1 MSVFLRTGGVS
12 MSIAVQIKEWMDRS
26 SWIRKMFEEGSAL
39 QARYGAENVFDF
51 TLGNP
56 DLEPPEL
63 FSKVLKQ
70 QVDRHVAGKHGYM
83 PNAGY
88 LQTRKSVAEYLSK
101 EHKVDITE
109 DQVVMTCG
117 AGGALNVVLK
127 TLLNPGEEVIIL
139 VPYFVEYLF
148 YVSNHGGSCSQVK
161 TEEDFSL
168 DLAAIEE
175 AISSKTKAIII
186 NSPNNPTGRVYDEAS
201 LKGLGELLER
211 KSAEIGKVIYLIS
224 DEPYG
229 KIIYDGI
236 TVPSVF
242 SAYPNSILVTS
253 YSKELSI
260 PGERIGLIAVSS
272 RAQQLGELVEG
283 MIFCN
288 RTLGFVNAPALMQRV
303 VEHLQGVSVDVSAYQ
318 RRRDLLC
325 CKLASFGYRFAKP
338 EGAFY
343 LFPQTP
349 TDDVEFVQELQNK
362 NILTVPGRGFG
373 MPGFFRIAYCVS
385 EEVIERSLDGF
396 QEVANKYKLHEIP

>member
-1 MSVFLRTGGVS
+1 MA
-12 MSIAVQIKEWMDRS
+12 IAEKIKEWMDKS

-39 QARYGAENVFDF
+39 QARYGVENVFDF

-63 FSKVLKQ
+63 FTKVLKQ
-70 QVDRHVAGKHGYM
+70 KVDEQIAGRHGYM

-88 LQTRKSVAEYLSK
+88 PETRKSVADYLSR
-101 EHKVDITE
+101 EHKVEISK

-148 YVSNHGGSCSQVK
+148 YVSNHGGCCKQVN
-161 TEEDFSL
+161 TRDDFSL
-168 DLAAIEE
+168 DLSAIEK
-175 AISSKTKAIII
+175 AISSKTKALII
-186 NSPNNPTGRVYDEAS
+186 NSPNNPTGRVYDEES
-201 LKGLGELLER
+201 LKNLGELLER
-211 KSAEIGKVIYLIS
+211 KSGETGKTIYLIS

-236 TVPSVF
+236 KLPSVL
-242 SAYPNSILVTS
+242 SSYRNSILVTS

-260 PGERIGLIAVSS
+260 PGERIGFVGVNPQ
-272 RAQQLGELVEG
+272 AQPLDELMEG
-283 MIFCN
+283 MVFCN

-303 VEHLQGVSVDVSAYQ
+303 VEHLQGISVDVSVYQ
-318 RRRDLLC
+318 KRRDILC
-325 CKLASFGYRFAKP
+325 SKLASFGYRFAKP

-349 TDDVEFVQELQNK
+349 NDVVEFVQELQTK

-373 MPGFFRIAYCVS
+373 MPGFFRIAYCVN

-396 QEVANKYKLHEIP
+396 QEVAKKYKLHEVS

>member
-1 MSVFLRTGGVS
+1 MA
-12 MSIAVQIKEWMDRS
+12 IAEKIKEWMDQS

-39 QARYGAENVFDF
+39 QARYGVENVFDF

-63 FSKVLKQ
+63 FTTVLKQ
-70 QVDRHVAGKHGYM
+70 KVDEYITGQHGYM

-88 LQTRKSVAEYLSK
+88 PETRKAVADYLSR
-101 EHKVDITE
+101 EHTVDITK

-139 VPYFVEYLF
+139 VPYFVEYMF
-148 YVSNHGGSCSQVK
+148 YVNNHGGCCKQVK
-161 TEEDFSL
+161 TRGDFSL
-168 DLAAIEE
+168 NLSAIEK
-175 AISSKTKAIII
+175 AISSKTKALIV
-186 NSPNNPTGRVYDEAS
+186 NSPNNPTGRVYDEES
-201 LKGLGELLER
+201 LKKLGELLEQ
-211 KSAEIGKVIYLIS
+211 KSSETGKALYLIS

-229 KIIYDGI
+229 KIVYDGI
-236 TVPSVF
+236 KLPSVL
-242 SAYPNSILVTS
+242 SSYPNSILVTS

-260 PGERIGLIAVSS
+260 PGERIGFVAVNPQ
-272 RAQQLGELVEG
+272 AQHLGELMEG
-283 MIFCN
+283 AIFCN

-303 VEHLQGVSVDVSAYQ
+303 VEHLQGISVDVSVYQ
-318 RRRDLLC
+318 KRRDLLC
-325 CKLASFGYRFAKP
+325 SKLASFGYRFVKP

-343 LFPQTP
+343 LFPQSP
-349 TDDVEFVQELQNK
+349 IDDVEFVQELQTK

-385 EEVIERSLDGF
+385 ETVIEKSLDGF
-396 QEVANKYKLHEIP
+396 QEIAEKYKFST

>member
-1 MSVFLRTGGVS
+1 MA
-12 MSIAVQIKEWMDRS
+12 IAEKIKERMDQS

-39 QARYGAENVFDF
+39 QARYGVENVFDF

-56 DLEPPEL
+56 DLEPPER
-63 FSKVLKQ
+63 FTKVLKQ
-70 QVDRHVAGKHGYM
+70 KVDEQSTGKHGYM
-83 PNAGY
+83 SNAGY
-88 LQTRKSVAEYLSK
+88 PETRKAVADYLSG
-101 EHKVDITE
+101 EHKIDITK

-148 YVSNHGGSCSQVK
+148 YVSNHGGCCKQVK
-161 TEEDFSL
+161 TRDDFSL
-168 DLAAIEE
+168 DLAAIEQ
-175 AISSKTKAIII
+175 AISSKTKALII
-186 NSPNNPTGRVYDEAS
+186 NSPNNPTGRVYDEES
-201 LKGLGELLER
+201 LKKLGELLEK
-211 KSAEIGKVIYLIS
+211 KSSETGNAIYLIS

-229 KIIYDGI
+229 KIIFDGI
-236 TVPSVF
+236 KLPSVL
-242 SAYPNSILVTS
+242 SSYHNSILVTS

-260 PGERIGLIAVSS
+260 PGERIGLIAVNSQ
-272 RAQQLGELVEG
+272 AQPLGELMEG
-283 MIFCN
+283 MVFCN

-303 VEHLQGVSVDVSAYQ
+303 VEHLQGISVDASVYQ
-318 RRRDLLC
+318 RRRDLFC
-325 CKLASFGYRFAKP
+325 SKLASFGYRFVKP

-349 TDDVEFVQELQNK
+349 IDDVEFVQELQTK

-385 EEVIERSLDGF
+385 EAVIEKSLDGF
-396 QEVANKYKLHEIP
+396 REIAEKYKYPA

>member
-1 MSVFLRTGGVS
+1 MG
-12 MSIAVQIKEWMDRS
+12 IAVQIKEWMDRS

-70 QVDRHVAGKHGYM
+70 KVDEQVAGKHGYM

-88 LQTRKSVAEYLSK
+88 VATRKSVADYLSQ
-101 EHKVDITE
+101 EHKIEITQ

-148 YVSNHGGSCSQVK
+148 YVSNHGGSCKPVK
-161 TEEDFSL
+161 TREDFSL
-168 DLAAIEE
+168 NLAAIEE
-175 AISSKTKAIII
+175 TISSKTKAIII

-201 LKGLGELLER
+201 LKGLGELLEK
-211 KSAEIGKVIYLIS
+211 KSAEMGKIFYLIS

-229 KIIYDGI
+229 KIIYDSI
-236 TVPSVF
+236 KLPSVL

-260 PGERIGLIAVSS
+260 PGERIGFIAVSP
-272 RAQQLGELVEG
+272 RAQPLGELMEG
-283 MIFCN
+283 MVFCN

-303 VEHLQGVSVDVSAYQ
+303 VEHLQGISVDVSVYQ
-318 RRRDLLC
+318 KRRDILC
-325 CKLASFGYRFAKP
+325 SKLASFGYRFAKP

-343 LFPQTP
+343 LFPRTP
-349 TDDVEFVQELQNK
+349 TDDVEFVQELQTK

-396 QEVANKYKLHEIP
+396 QEVAKKHQLHEIS

>member
-1 MSVFLRTGGVS
+1 V
-12 MSIAVQIKEWMDRS
+12 
-26 SWIRKMFEEGSAL
+26 
-39 QARYGAENVFDF
+39 ENVFDF

-56 DLEPPEL
+56 DLEPPEY
-63 FSKVLKQ
+63 FTKVLKQ
-70 QVDRHVAGKHGYM
+70 KVEEQSAGRHGYM

-88 LQTRKSVAEYLSK
+88 PGTRKSVADYLSHENK
-101 EHKVDITE
+101 MELTK

-148 YVSNHGGSCSQVK
+148 YVSNHGGSCKQVK
-161 TEEDFSL
+161 TSDDFSL
-168 DLAAIEE
+168 DLSAIEK
-175 AISSKTKAIII
+175 AISSKTKALII
-186 NSPNNPTGRVYDEAS
+186 NSPNNPTGRVYDEES
-201 LKGLGELLER
+201 LNTLGELLEK
-211 KSAEIGKVIYLIS
+211 KSGETGNTIYLIS

-236 TVPSVF
+236 TLPSVL
-242 SAYPNSILVTS
+242 SSYRNSILVTS

-260 PGERIGLIAVSS
+260 PGERIGFIAVNPQ
-272 RAQQLGELVEG
+272 AQPLDELMEG
-283 MIFCN
+283 MVFCN
-288 RTLGFVNAPALMQRV
+288 RTLGFVNAPALMQRA
-303 VEHLQGVSVDVSAYQ
+303 VEHLQGISVDVSVYQ
-318 RRRDLLC
+318 KRRDLLC
-325 CKLASFGYRFAKP
+325 TKLASFGYRFVKP

-349 TDDVEFVQELQNK
+349 IDDVEFVQELQTK

-385 EEVIERSLDGF
+385 ESVIEKSLDGF
-396 QEVANKYKLHEIP
+396 REIGEKYN